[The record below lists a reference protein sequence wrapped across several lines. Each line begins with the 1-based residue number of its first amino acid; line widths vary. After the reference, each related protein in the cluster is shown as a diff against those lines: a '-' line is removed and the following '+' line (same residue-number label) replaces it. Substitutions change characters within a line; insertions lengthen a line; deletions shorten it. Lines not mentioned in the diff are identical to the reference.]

1 MKSTTKKMRGLVALV
16 TLSLPLLSTA
26 QDNLVQNGG
35 FEANTGKV
43 KKLGQID
50 FVTGWKSPTGARAD
64 IFISDSKMPEIG
76 APTNVYGT
84 EIPKEGDSYAGIVAF
99 GYQDKV
105 PRTYLTQKLS
115 APLKKGQ
122 KVCVTFYVNLAE
134 GSKYSVSQIGMLIS
148 KKEYTTDQ
156 KTSIIEKEVSVVHPK
171 NKVFNSYLGWE
182 KICATY
188 TAKEDGEKFI
198 TIGNFTPNGEIK
210 PETNKKAKDNKFE
223 NFAGAYYY
231 VDDVTV
237 QLLEEKET
245 CDCNYE
251 DAENKKFSTMI
262 YQKSMTNVNLDR
274 LTPKERIEMQCINF
288 AFAKDELTPEAKSA
302 LDLIVTELKAN
313 PTMVVVMKA
322 NVDSD
327 EVSYAEQKPAFA
339 DMDARRASMVKDY
352 LKSKGIDASRIKTE
366 LKGADEPN
374 TKEIRTE
381 DSDELKQAKNRRV
394 QFFVQ

>member
-1 MKSTTKKMRGLVALV
+1 MKSTTKRMKTLVALAA
-16 TLSLPLLSTA
+16 LSLPLLSTA

-35 FEANTGKV
+35 FESNTGKV

-50 FVTGWKSPTGARAD
+50 FVTGWYSPTGARAD
-64 IFISDSKMPEIG
+64 IFISDSKVPDIS

-84 EIPKEGDSYAGIVAF
+84 EEPKEGDCYAGIVAYS
-99 GYQDKV
+99 YQDKF
-105 PRTYLTQKLS
+105 PRTYLTQKLNT
-115 APLKKGQ
+115 PLKKGQ

-134 GSKYSVSQIGMLIS
+134 GSKYSVSQIGLVFS
-148 KKEYTTDQ
+148 KKDFNTEN
-156 KTSIIEKEVSVVHPK
+156 KTSIIEKEISVVHPK

-198 TIGNFTPNGEIK
+198 TIGNFTPNGDIK
-210 PETNKKAKDNKFE
+210 PETNKKAKDNKFS
-223 NFAGAYYY
+223 NFVGAYYF

-237 QLLEEKET
+237 ELLDANET
-245 CDCNYE
+245 CNCNYE

-262 YQKSMTNVNLDR
+262 YQKAITNLDR
-274 LTPKERIEMQCINF
+274 MPSKDKIEAQCINF
-288 AFAKDELTPEAKSA
+288 AFAKDELTPEAKVA

-313 PTMVVVMKA
+313 PTMNVVMKA
-322 NVDSD
+322 SVDSD
-327 EVSYAEQKPAFA
+327 ELAYAEQKPAFA
-339 DMDARRASMVKDY
+339 DMDARRASKVKDY
-352 LKSKGIDASRIKTE
+352 LKSKGIDAARIKTE
-366 LKGADEPN
+366 LKGASEPN
-374 TKEIRTE
+374 DKEIRAD